1 MQKIYVIGENTVEK
15 KLVEEQL
22 RKNKILISKRRYNTS
37 SKTKIKMHFQEVIAK
52 NADQEFVKEYMADY
66 SEIRLL
72 DTTILIFSYYSLK
85 SVVENLFKKNCT
97 VQEIERK
104 VDRWIFVGNIF
115 VRLAKFNPKNVLFLD
130 LSQVEENRVGF
141 FEELEST
148 LKLNFDNAFKLNY
161 SEPDRQNNLSKK
173 TKIKGEYSES
183 ELMAI
188 QKYFYLN
195 FSKIDLLLKEM
206 KGFVEFD
213 SQSEEFEQFLSK
225 TLFDLV
231 VNTKSHEGDIA
242 LNQLLNTQIKLENT
256 LAENKKLTTIIEN
269 QKNKN
274 KASEVGARQKVLDS
288 LEYRVGQY
296 LLINSK
302 DVYGLLKI
310 VKGLGALKESN
321 FSRLNMEGLNNY
333 KDVKEAEKVMR
344 HLSFRLGKVVL
355 NCESPLDYV
364 AIPWSMLSE
373 YKAFK
378 NNKK

>member
-1 MQKIYVIGENTVEK
+1 M
-15 KLVEEQL
+15 
-22 RKNKILISKRRYNTS
+22 
-37 SKTKIKMHFQEVIAK
+37 
-52 NADQEFVKEYMADY
+52 
-66 SEIRLL
+66 
-72 DTTILIFSYYSLK
+72 
-85 SVVENLFKKNCT
+85 
-97 VQEIERK
+97 
-104 VDRWIFVGNIF
+104 
-115 VRLAKFNPKNVLFLD
+115 
-130 LSQVEENRVGF
+130 
-141 FEELEST
+141 
-148 LKLNFDNAFKLNY
+148 
-161 SEPDRQNNLSKK
+161 
-173 TKIKGEYSES
+173 
-183 ELMAI
+183 
-188 QKYFYLN
+188 
-195 FSKIDLLLKEM
+195 
-206 KGFVEFD
+206 
-213 SQSEEFEQFLSK
+213 
-225 TLFDLV
+225 
-231 VNTKSHEGDIA
+231 NTKSHEGDIA